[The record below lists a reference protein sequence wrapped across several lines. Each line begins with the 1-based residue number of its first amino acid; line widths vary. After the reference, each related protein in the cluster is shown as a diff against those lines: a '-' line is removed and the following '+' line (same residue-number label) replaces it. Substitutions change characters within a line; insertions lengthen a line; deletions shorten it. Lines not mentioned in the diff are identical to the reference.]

1 MRPNMRP
8 CSQEMGFGMKIS
20 GFAAIGRYVS
30 SWAVAH
36 ERRKETMPCFSS
48 ISTYKEASSTSF
60 LLGPERGELV
70 RGESVRGP
78 RANAYSFRSY

>member
-48 ISTYKEASSTSF
+48 ISTCKENLEHKLFIRTRTRRASARRVSARTACKC
-60 LLGPERGELV
+60 L
-70 RGESVRGP
+70 
-78 RANAYSFRSY
+78 